1 MFEKKLKPSSTEDFI
16 TTNTK
21 KHCFISLQQ
30 RLKTVFFIL
39 FFNLLIDKS
48 TNWQIDKSA
57 NRLFLQLIKFFDVF
71 FYYFGHILNCISFFL
86 FYLCKVK

>member
-39 FFNLLIDKS
+39 FLIFSSTNRQIGKS
-48 TNWQIDKSA
+48 TNRQIGKSPFSPTD
-57 NRLFLQLIKFFDVF
+57 RVFLIYFFTV
-71 FYYFGHILNCISFFL
+71 
-86 FYLCKVK
+86 

>member
-1 MFEKKLKPSSTEDFI
+1 MFKKKLKPSSTEDFI

-39 FFNLLIDKS
+39 F
-48 TNWQIDKSA
+48 
-57 NRLFLQLIKFFDVF
+57 
-71 FYYFGHILNCISFFL
+71 
-86 FYLCKVK
+86 

>member
-39 FFNLLIDKS
+39 FLIFSS
-48 TNWQIDKSA
+48 TNRQIGKSP
-57 NRLFLQLIKFFDVF
+57 NRLFLQLIELFDIFFDC
-71 FYYFGHILNCISFFL
+71 FGHIVNI
-86 FYLCKVK
+86 

>member
-1 MFEKKLKPSSTEDFI
+1 MFKKKLKPSSTEDFI

-30 RLKTVFFIL
+30 RLKTVFFYS
-39 FFNLLIDKS
+39 FFKSSHRQIAKS
-48 TNWQIDKSA
+48 T
-57 NRLFLQLIKFFDVF
+57 NRLFLQLIKLFDIF
-71 FYYFGHILNCISFFL
+71 CCCFGHIVNCISFFL

>member
-57 NRLFLQLIKFFDVF
+57 NRLFLQLMEFFDVF
-71 FYYFGHILNCISFFL
+71 RYCFGHIVNI
-86 FYLCKVK
+86 

>member
-30 RLKTVFFIL
+30 HLKTVFFFL
-39 FFNLLIDKS
+39 FLIFSS
-48 TNWQIDKSA
+48 TNRQINKLA

>member
-30 RLKTVFFIL
+30 RLKTVFFYS

-48 TNWQIDKSA
+48 TNWQIDKSP
-57 NRLFLQLIKFFDVF
+57 FSPTDGVF
-71 FYYFGHILNCISFFL
+71 
-86 FYLCKVK
+86 

>member
-39 FFNLLIDKS
+39 FLIFSS
-48 TNWQIDKSA
+48 TNRQIDKSA
-57 NRLFLQLIKFFDVF
+57 NRLIQRCFIKNFFRFFSHFIYSTFYFLPAIVSIKHN
-71 FYYFGHILNCISFFL
+71 YRG
-86 FYLCKVK
+86 

>member
-39 FFNLLIDKS
+39 FLIFSS
-48 TNWQIDKSA
+48 TNRQIDKSA
-57 NRLFLQLIKFFDVF
+57 NRLFLQLMEFFDVF
-71 FYYFGHILNCISFFL
+71 RYCFGHIVNI
-86 FYLCKVK
+86 

>member
-57 NRLFLQLIKFFDVF
+57 NRQIGKSPFSPTDGVF
-71 FYYFGHILNCISFFL
+71 
-86 FYLCKVK
+86 

>member
-30 RLKTVFFIL
+30 RLKTVFFYS
-39 FFNLLIDKS
+39 FSNLLIDKS
-48 TNWQIDKSA
+48 TN
-57 NRLFLQLIKFFDVF
+57 RLFLQLIEFF
-71 FYYFGHILNCISFFL
+71 
-86 FYLCKVK
+86 

>member
-21 KHCFISLQQ
+21 KHWFISLQQ
-30 RLKTVFFIL
+30 RLKTVFFYS

-48 TNWQIDKSA
+48 TNRQIDKSP
-57 NRLFLQLIKFFDVF
+57 NSTVLYQKLFQVL
-71 FYYFGHILNCISFFL
+71 
-86 FYLCKVK
+86 